1 MDEIK
6 SGAFYTTPPTI
17 EFIDEMVERVARALY
32 THTPMRDDSRGLAR
46 DLCWEEAKNLGVLA
60 AYRISARAA
69 IAAMRE
75 PSKAMVR
82 KAEFTSD
89 MNMMDCPTIG
99 WECATKLWQA
109 MIDAALKE

>member
-1 MDEIK
+1 MNEMIERAAQAILE
-6 SGAFYTTPPTI
+6 SRSFYGGDPKKTAW
-17 EFIDEMVERVARALY
+17 VARGNSD
-32 THTPMRDDSRGLAR
+32 RQDEAR
-46 DLCWEEAKNLGVLA
+46 NL
-60 AYRISARAA
+60 ARAA